1 MKQLLIILAVSL
13 ATGLMAQQ
21 KTFHQF
27 SVEGLDGS
35 MVDLSQFKGKKILV
49 VNTASKCGLTPQY
62 EDLQKLYIEYQ
73 EKGLVVIGFPT
84 NNFMNQEPG
93 TNEEIA
99 TFCEANYGVSF
110 PMMTKVSVK
119 GDDMHPIYRWL
130 TSKSENGVMD
140 SEVKW
145 NFQKYLIDEEGRLV
159 DMVPPREKP
168 HSDKIIE
175 WLKG

>member
-73 EKGLVVIGFPT
+73 EKGLVVIGFPA

-130 TSKSENGVMD
+130 TSKSENGVLD